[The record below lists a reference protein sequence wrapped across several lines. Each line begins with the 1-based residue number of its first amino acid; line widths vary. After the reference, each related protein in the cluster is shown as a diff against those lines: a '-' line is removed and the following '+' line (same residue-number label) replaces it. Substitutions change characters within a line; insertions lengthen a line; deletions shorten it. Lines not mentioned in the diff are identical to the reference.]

1 MKFVEAWRK
10 EATIRVWQVVG
21 ISLAISGTWGLGI
34 YGSWRY
40 FDDQAHADCV
50 ARAELRADVRGAFE
64 VVFSYIETLG
74 VNHAVTVGA
83 LAAVDARIPLIDS
96 ATC

>member
-21 ISLAISGTWGLGI
+21 ISVALTGTWGLGI

-40 FDDQAHADCV
+40 FDNQDHVACV
-50 ARAELRADVRGAFE
+50 ERAELRADVRGAFE

-74 VNHAVTVGA
+74 VNHDVAVGA
-83 LAAVDARIPLIDS
+83 LAAVDARIPFIDS